1 MFVSTVPRAPY
12 WSHVIEGWDHR
23 HHPNVLFLFYEEM
36 NKNLPA
42 TIKQMAEFLERDP
55 LDDEQLSTLTNYLHI
70 KNFRK
75 NSAVNFEVHEKIGL
89 LNHGEEAFIR
99 KGKNGSWKEE
109 FSPDLNRRADKWI
122 QENLKRTDLRFPQYD
137 TA

>member
-1 MFVSTVPRAPY
+1 
-12 WSHVIEGWDHR
+12 
-23 HHPNVLFLFYEEM
+23 
-36 NKNLPA
+36 
-42 TIKQMAEFLERDP
+42 MAEFLERDP

-99 KGKNGSWKEE
+99 KGIEKKIVNFIFMVQCITILG
-109 FSPDLNRRADKWI
+109 
-122 QENLKRTDLRFPQYD
+122 
-137 TA
+137 